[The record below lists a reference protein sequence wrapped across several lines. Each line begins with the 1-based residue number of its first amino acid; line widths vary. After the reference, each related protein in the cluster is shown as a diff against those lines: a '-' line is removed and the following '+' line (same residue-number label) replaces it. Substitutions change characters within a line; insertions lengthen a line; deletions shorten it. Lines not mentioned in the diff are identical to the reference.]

1 MTSEHSHTESSAEQS
16 ELRLAQ
22 LAAAQDWTGEGQHPI
37 MPPAAVPGYE
47 QSRNPLLDV
56 RHDHPGRQAQVQ
68 VGDVAALSGNA
79 AVVVQDAGVAVQPAA
94 VVVWHAAV
102 VLGLTVQ
109 AAGDGDLAAAGHAY
123 TQAAAG
129 WDWESSAVRWR
140 WVFSAAGGVFS
151 GCQEWEAD
159 AAFGVVAK
167 VAVAAV
173 VDAAHVVAA
182 TADAAP
188 AVAAAV

>member
-22 LAAAQDWTGEGQHPI
+22 LAVAQDWTGEGQHPI

-68 VGDVAALSGNA
+68 VGVVAALSGNA

>member
-1 MTSEHSHTESSAEQS
+1 
-16 ELRLAQ
+16 
-22 LAAAQDWTGEGQHPI
+22 

-79 AVVVQDAGVAVQPAA
+79 AVVVQDAAVAVQPADVALQPAAVALQPAA

-129 WDWESSAVRWR
+129 WDWESPAVRWR

>member
-22 LAAAQDWTGEGQHPI
+22 LAVAQDWTGEGQHPI

-167 VAVAAV
+167 AAVAAV

-182 TADAAP
+182 AADAAP